1 MAITL
6 AKVVPVGARPLR
18 PTRAEIDLDAIAHN
32 VRQLRDLVAPSAVIA
47 VVKADGYGHGAV
59 PVARAALQ
67 AGAAWLAVALVEE
80 AEELREAGVTA
91 PILLLSEPTPEAA
104 RRAMSADVVP
114 TLYSLGFGEALAG
127 EARRR
132 GRPMSVHVKA
142 DTGMARVGVPP
153 SEWDGFLRVVR
164 GWPELEVDGL
174 WTHLACADVPG
185 DPSVALQLDRFDA
198 FIRLAHEQGLQPT
211 LVHAANSAAAL
222 TLERSRLDAVRLG
235 IAIYGCPP
243 SPALAGVGDL
253 RPALRLVTEVAF
265 VKRIDEGTPVSY
277 GHTWRAPHD
286 GWLVT
291 LPLGYADGLPRLLSN
306 RADVLVGGVRR
317 PVVGTVCM
325 DQILV
330 WCGEHEVAMGD
341 EVVLI
346 GRQGAAEITVQDWA
360 LWASTI
366 TYEIV
371 TGLGRRVP
379 RIYRGRMGERG
390 E

>member
-1 MAITL
+1 MG
-6 AKVVPVGARPLR
+6 VPLRVGARPLR

-32 VRQLRDLVAPSAVIA
+32 VRKLHSLVAPAEIMA

-59 PVARAALQ
+59 PVARAALR
-67 AGAAWLAVALVEE
+67 AGVDWLAVALVEE
-80 AEELREAGVTA
+80 AEELREAGIAA

-104 RRAMSADVVP
+104 GRALAADLIP
-114 TLYSLGFGEALAG
+114 TLYSLGFGKALSS

-132 GRPMSVHVKA
+132 GQSVTVHVKA

-153 SEWDGFLRVVR
+153 SDWGDFIRVVR
-164 GWPELEVDGL
+164 SWPELEVEGL

-185 DPSVALQLDRFDA
+185 DPSIAAQLDRFDE
-198 FIRLAHEQGLQPT
+198 FIQLVREQGLRPT

-222 TLERSRLDAVRLG
+222 TVERSRFDAVRLG
-235 IAIYGCPP
+235 IAMYGCPP
-243 SPALAGVGDL
+243 SPALAGIGDL
-253 RPALRLVTEVAF
+253 SPALRLVTEVAF
-265 VKRIDEGTPVSY
+265 VKRIAEGTPVSY

-286 GWLVT
+286 GWLAT
-291 LPLGYADGLPRLLSN
+291 LPLGYGDGLPRLLSN

-317 PVVGTVCM
+317 PLVGVVCM

-330 WCGEHEVAMGD
+330 WCGEQEVAIGE

-346 GRQGAAEITVQDWA
+346 GRQGDEEVTVQDWA
-360 LWASTI
+360 RWARTI
-366 TYEIV
+366 TYEV
-371 TGLGRRVP
+371 LTGLGRRVP
-379 RIYRGRMGERG
+379 RVYRGLGSERA